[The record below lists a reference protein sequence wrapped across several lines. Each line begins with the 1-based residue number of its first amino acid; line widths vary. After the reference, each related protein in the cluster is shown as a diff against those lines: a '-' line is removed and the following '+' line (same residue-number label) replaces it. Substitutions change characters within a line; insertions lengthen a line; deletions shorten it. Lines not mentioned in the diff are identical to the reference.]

1 MEGASIAVQ
10 RFLESFGRVNGQL
23 DDQALQPA
31 KTFQSLIKTTSS
43 YNGSRE
49 MIFLLLS

>member
-31 KTFQSLIKTTSS
+31 KISILNKDH
-43 YNGSRE
+43 E
-49 MIFLLLS
+49 PV